1 MVISEQSSDGGLR
14 DAHCFALRPFLG
26 NILASK
32 PSRKIPTRMAISVIS
47 TVELLISIR
56 ILSTRE
62 KLSARMNPRVES

>member
-1 MVISEQSSDGGLR
+1 
-14 DAHCFALRPFLG
+14 
-26 NILASK
+26 
-32 PSRKIPTRMAISVIS
+32 MAMSVIS